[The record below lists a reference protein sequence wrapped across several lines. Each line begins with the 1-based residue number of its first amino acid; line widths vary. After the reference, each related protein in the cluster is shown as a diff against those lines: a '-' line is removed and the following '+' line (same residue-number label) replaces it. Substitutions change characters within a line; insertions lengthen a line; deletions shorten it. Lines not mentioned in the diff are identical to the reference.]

1 MDNNNG
7 RDGMKAIKDTVKF
20 IDAGLKT
27 LSMKSTIEVE
37 QESDT
42 EFMVNVPGIGISVLI
57 ETDGT
62 VRNSI
67 GDREIRGPKWQ
78 VFTTEPFP
86 ATFDEPEG
94 TDDVHRGDYDILGD
108 AVARVFEL
116 SIKDTILNM
125 IESIGMA
132 DDIAE
137 DARIAAEAG
146 YHGLVRIK

>member
-1 MDNNNG
+1 
-7 RDGMKAIKDTVKF
+7 MKSVKDTVKF

-27 LSMKSTIEVE
+27 LNMKSTIEVE

-42 EFMVNVPGIGISVLI
+42 EFMVSVVGLGVNILI

-62 VRNSI
+62 VRQTI
-67 GDREIRGPKWQ
+67 GNREIRGPKWQ

-86 ATFDEPEG
+86 ATWDEPEG
-94 TDDVHRGDYDILGD
+94 SDEIHRGDYDILGD

-146 YHGLVRIK
+146 YNGLHSVKS

>member
-1 MDNNNG
+1 
-7 RDGMKAIKDTVKF
+7 MKAIKDTVKF
-20 IDAGLKT
+20 IEAGIKT
-27 LSMKSTIEVE
+27 LNMNSTIEIE

-42 EFMVNVPGIGISVLI
+42 EFFIVLPGLGINVLI

-62 VRNSI
+62 VRNTI
-67 GDREIRGPKWQ
+67 GGREIRGPKWQ
-78 VFTTEPFP
+78 VFTVGPFP
-86 ATFDEPEG
+86 ASFDEPEG
-94 TDDVHRGDYDILGD
+94 TDEIHRGDYDILGD

-132 DDIAE
+132 DDLAE
-137 DARIAAEAG
+137 EARIAEEAG